1 MTTQPSLNLN
11 QFSQQPVLG
20 QLALGIGSFP
30 IVRQVVI
37 SPNQATALAFGQ
49 ACKYDTTVTSNP
61 TGLPPIVS
69 CAASAYA
76 DGYLLYDV
84 QHQGAALTSGIVVQ
98 LLLQG
103 AIWMLVEGT
112 TVDSGSV
119 LEDGADVG
127 SMEPFATMGNYPRGI
142 SLDYAT
148 SGQLFRADLTPFTI
162 KAAQAAAHS

>member
-1 MTTQPSLNLN
+1 MTTQPLLNLN

-20 QLALGIGSFP
+20 QLALGIGSWP

-37 SPNQATALAFGQ
+37 SPNQATALAAGQ
-49 ACKYDTTVTSNP
+49 AVKYDTAVTANP
-61 TGLPPIVS
+61 TGLPPIIA
-69 CAASAYA
+69 CAANAYA

-84 QHQGAALTSGIVVQ
+84 QHQGAALTANVVVQ
-98 LLLQG
+98 IVLQG
-103 AIWMLVEGT
+103 AVWMLVEGT

-127 SMEPFATMGNYPRGI
+127 SMEPFATTGNYPRGV

-162 KAAQAAAHS
+162 KSAQAAAHS